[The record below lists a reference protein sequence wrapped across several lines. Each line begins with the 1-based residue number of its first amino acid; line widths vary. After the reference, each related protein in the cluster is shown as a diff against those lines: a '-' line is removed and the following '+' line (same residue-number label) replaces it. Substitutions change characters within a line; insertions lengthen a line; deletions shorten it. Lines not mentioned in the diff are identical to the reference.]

1 MRTNS
6 KTTPSKKSVRS
17 TTAAQPFKRVAYP
30 ELCAHQLLTQQAKKT
45 PDAIAIIDGNKTI
58 TFRELDAK
66 TDRLAAALQQAG
78 VGPEVIVGC
87 YLSRSSAV
95 VICMLSILKA
105 GGAYLLLDSQLP
117 DQRLSFM
124 IADAAPRLILADIP
138 FPASVEHAAAPVH
151 DLQAMQQRIKGK
163 VPPLK
168 QEVKPDNVAYIAY
181 TSGSTGQP
189 KGVIIT
195 HRSTVN
201 HTCSV
206 KEIFKLVP
214 SDRVPLMAPIAFDV
228 VTEEVVPPLLIGATL
243 IVSKASHTDMAEFTS
258 EIVREHYTI
267 LNIPTPM
274 WHTWV
279 EYLAT
284 NHIPI
289 PPSLRL
295 VLAASEKILTKVFAV
310 WKQLENAEKVQWV
323 AAYGTTETTV
333 TSTFYLTAWDD
344 DLSDQPNMPIG
355 LPIANTALYILDEKG
370 QPVPDFGVGEIYI
383 AGDGVARGY
392 QNLPDKTASVFLPDP
407 FSPEPGARM
416 YKTGDQGRLLPSGV
430 FACLGRKDYQVKI
443 NGLRIELGEVE
454 TVLSACP
461 GVREGVV
468 VVRQL
473 DDFEESR
480 QLVAYYT
487 TSARKK
493 VTPAELKKF
502 ASARLHPQM
511 VPSEFC
517 HLPEFPLTVNEKVD
531 RKALERQAND
541 GS

>member
-1 MRTNS
+1 M
-6 KTTPSKKSVRS
+6 
-17 TTAAQPFKRVAYP
+17 QPFKRKAYP
-30 ELCAHQLLTQQAKKT
+30 ELCAHELLTRQAKKT
-45 PDAIAIIDGNKTI
+45 PDAIAIIDGGKTM

-66 TDRLAAALQQAG
+66 TDRLAAALQQEG
-78 VGPEVIVGC
+78 VGPEVVVGC

-95 VICMLSILKA
+95 VLCMLSILKA

-117 DQRLSFM
+117 AMRLAFM
-124 IADAAPRLILADIP
+124 ISDAAPRLILADIP
-138 FPASVEHAAAPVH
+138 FPDDIERPGVPIH
-151 DLQAMQQRIKGK
+151 DPQTLRQRIKG
-163 VPPLK
+163 VVSPLRK
-168 QEVKPDNVAYIAY
+168 EVKPDNAAYVAY

-243 IVSKASHTDMAEFTS
+243 IVSKASHTDMAEFTN
-258 EIVREHYTI
+258 EIVAERYTI

-284 NHIPI
+284 NHIAI

-295 VLAASEKILTKVFAV
+295 VLAASEKILTKVFMV
-310 WKQLENAEKVQWV
+310 WKQLENAEKVRWV

-344 DLSDQPNMPIG
+344 DLSNEPNMPVG
-355 LPIANTALYILDEKG
+355 LPISNTALYILDEKR
-370 QPVPDFGVGEIYI
+370 QPVPDFAVGEIYI

-392 QNLPDKTASVFLPDP
+392 LNLPDKTKAVFLPDP
-407 FSPEPGARM
+407 FSAEPGARM

-430 FACLGRKDYQVKI
+430 FACLGRKDYQVKV

-454 TVLSACP
+454 TILSHCP
-461 GVREGVV
+461 GVRESVV

-480 QLVAYYT
+480 QLVAFYT
-487 TSARKK
+487 TNARKK
-493 VTPAELKKF
+493 VTPAELKVF
-502 ASARLHPQM
+502 ASSRLHPQM

-517 HLPEFPLTVNEKVD
+517 CLPEFPLTVNEKVD
-531 RKALERQAND
+531 RKMLESQANA
-541 GS
+541 GN